1 MAIKGV
7 LIPTAVSAPL
17 SNKCPEI
24 CLTTQVQSN
33 GTEIYCY
40 EGKAWLWANTLWSPG
55 AANLASMV
63 ILLLSYA

>member
-40 EGKAWLWANTLWSPG
+40 EGKAWLWANTSLHVVVSWCSKPG
-55 AANLASMV
+55 
-63 ILLLSYA
+63 